1 VSSVRILGIDP
12 GLGHTGWGIIE
23 CEGNRLKPVAYGAI
37 ATDSGLELAGRLA
50 EIHKALVHIVAEWMP
65 EEAAIEEVFVNR
77 NPASTLKLGMAR
89 GIALLVPAMA
99 GMKVA
104 EYAANL
110 VKKSVVGTGH
120 ADKGQVAMMVG
131 RILPGAVAAADA
143 ADALAVAI
151 CHAHHRTRATLS
163 AAARRKTA

>member
-1 VSSVRILGIDP
+1 VNSLRILGIDP
-12 GLGHTGWGIIE
+12 GLGHTGWGVIE
-23 CEGNRLKPVAYGAI
+23 CEGNRLRPLAHGAI
-37 ATDSGLELAGRLA
+37 ATDAGLDLAARLA
-50 EIHKALVHIVAEWMP
+50 EIHKALVHIVAEWTP

-120 ADKGQVAMMVG
+120 ADKAQVAMMVG
-131 RILPGAVAAADA
+131 RILPGAIAAADA

-151 CHAHHRTRATLS
+151 CHAHHRTRVALS
-163 AAARRKTA
+163 ASERWKIA